1 MSLQYIQYIIL
12 IPILLYLPISKRA
25 LVAAVDMAAATG
37 RDKNQLKCDI
47 IRAEARLHDDT

>member
-12 IPILLYLPISKRA
+12 IPILLYLPISKLA
-25 LVAAVDMAAATG
+25 LVAAVDMAVATG

>member
-1 MSLQYIQYIIL
+1 MSLQYIQYIIS
-12 IPILLYLPISKRA
+12 IPILLYLPISKLA

-47 IRAEARLHDDT
+47 IRAEVT